1 MARLKGGEKPPKEE
15 SIGGQEHFEGMAP
28 MPKNEKIHR
37 LAKRCKAASKA
48 WSKAAGEHK
57 GMKEMLIEAMQEA
70 GLDHYEYGD
79 VSVHVDTSRKLK
91 VKIANDDDDADE

>member
-1 MARLKGGEKPPKEE
+1 MARLKGGEKPPKEDLP
-15 SIGGQEHFEGMAP
+15 GGQEHLPGTEP

-37 LAKRCKAASKA
+37 LAKRCKAASKE

-57 GMKEMLIEAMQEA
+57 GLKEMLIEAMQEA

-91 VKIANDDDDADE
+91 VKIANDDEDADD

>member
-1 MARLKGGEKPPKEE
+1 MARLKGGEKPPEE
-15 SIGGQEHFEGMAP
+15 KIGGQQHFPGAEP

-57 GMKEMLIEAMQEA
+57 GIKEMLIEAMQEA
-70 GLDHYEYGD
+70 DLEHYHYGD
-79 VSVHVDTSRKLK
+79 IDVQVDTSRKLK